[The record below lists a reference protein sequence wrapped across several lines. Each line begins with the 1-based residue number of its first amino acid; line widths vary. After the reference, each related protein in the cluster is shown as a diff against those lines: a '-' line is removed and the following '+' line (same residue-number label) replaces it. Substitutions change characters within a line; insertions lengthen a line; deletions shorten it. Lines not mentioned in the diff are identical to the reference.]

1 MSDLLSRAQTLETEQ
16 RIPQAIQVYED
27 LIRDGSESETLAI
40 ATYRLGE
47 IYREWDELFAAQKFL
62 SQAHQHDPHNI
73 DIRKSIDSLNEHFAE
88 NRDTI
93 ADQMSRKNSDQIVSL
108 FRIATGIKLLSM
120 DKPTQAY
127 PLMKSRTKIFP
138 NAAVAKHLLSDI
150 SITEDERNTA
160 IEFLIEK
167 GWLADNSAE
176 LYSITDSGLYV
187 FYTELARLHIDNL
200 AFAEAVECLDQAIW
214 LDSSQLLPLYQKV
227 ICHAALEE
235 WSKAVSEINELST
248 DLPKEIDAVA
258 FHSAVAES
266 YHNIYKETGD
276 DGMKDRVIEACEKVL
291 RLEKQNKVISKL
303 LNGYQEQ
310 KRWWRRKK

>member
-27 LIRDGSESETLAI
+27 LIRDGVESETLAI

-62 SQAHQHDPHNI
+62 SQAYQHDPHNT
-73 DIRKSIDSLNEHFAE
+73 DIRKSIESLNEHFAE
-88 NRDTI
+88 NRETI

-248 DLPKEIDAVA
+248 ELPKEIDAVA

-266 YHNIYKETGD
+266 YHNIYQETGD
-276 DGMKDRVIEACEKVL
+276 DGIKDRVIEACEKVL

-303 LNGYQEQ
+303 LNVYQEQ